1 MDRSRMGKL
10 DRKRFGQRVRQLR
23 LARALTQE
31 QLAQLAGLH
40 PTYVGGIE
48 RGERNL
54 GLDNVLKL
62 AKALAVHPSELFAT
76 GGIE

>member
-1 MDRSRMGKL
+1 MGEFN
-10 DRKRFGQRVRQLR
+10 RKQFGQRVRQLR
-23 LARALTQE
+23 LVRALTQE

-40 PTYVGGIE
+40 PTYLGGIE

-62 AKALAVHPSELFAT
+62 AKALAVHPSELFAA
-76 GGIE
+76 GDSG

>member
-1 MDRSRMGKL
+1 
-10 DRKRFGQRVRQLR
+10 
-23 LARALTQE
+23 
-31 QLAQLAGLH
+31 
-40 PTYVGGIE
+40 VGGIE